1 MDGDKR
7 SDGFGRRGMES
18 GRDGF
23 APEIDV
29 CHFRK
34 IINKKLDC
42 ILNASFIKGKWFF
55 FSTRNWFIDKKIRFY
70 RFIDNRTWFR
80 NWIKL
85 GQKLNSI
92 LKFYS

>member
-1 MDGDKR
+1 MDGDKG

-42 ILNASFIKGKWFF
+42 ILNASFIKGNDSFF
-55 FSTRNWFIDKKIRFY
+55 RQEIDSLIKKFVSIGLLIIEHDFV
-70 RFIDNRTWFR
+70 TE
-80 NWIKL
+80 
-85 GQKLNSI
+85 LN
-92 LKFYS
+92 